1 MNHSSTPQILLTIA
15 GFDPSC
21 GAGIPA
27 DLKTFAAH
35 NAYGIACVTALTVQ
49 NSQGVRSL
57 DPTPA
62 KTLRAQLVCLLE
74 DVKIAAVKIGL
85 LATRA
90 NAEVVAEFLEANSF
104 AHVVLD
110 PVLRSTS
117 GFPLLDDAGTTA
129 LRDHLM
135 RLATVITPNTDEAA
149 ALSSITIENLDS
161 MKAAARALIERG
173 ARAVVI
179 TGGHLEKPT
188 DLFYDGAEF
197 LTFGS
202 DRIKSENTHGTGCT
216 FSAAITA
223 NLAAGKQ
230 LRDAVMLA
238 KAYVTKAIEKG
249 YPIGQGKGSLNH
261 FYRTQQEAVHRVIEY
276 PPAVGDP
283 SHR

>member
-1 MNHSSTPQILLTIA
+1 MNHSSTPPILLTIA
-15 GFDPSC
+15 GFDPSG
-21 GAGIPA
+21 GAGIAA

-35 NAYGIACVTALTVQ
+35 NAYGVACVSALTVQ
-49 NSQGVRSL
+49 NSQGVRSI
-57 DPTPA
+57 DSTPA
-62 KTLRAQLVCLLE
+62 KTLRAQLACVLE
-74 DVKIAAVKIGL
+74 DVKIAAVKIGM

-90 NAEVVAEFLEANSF
+90 NAEVVAEFLEASSF
-104 AHVVLD
+104 LHVVLD
-110 PVLRSTS
+110 PVLRSTG
-117 GFPLLDDAGTTA
+117 GFALLDEAGIPV
-129 LRDHLM
+129 LRDRLL

-149 ALSSITIENLDS
+149 VLSGVAIDNLDG
-161 MKAAARALIERG
+161 MKAAARGLIERG

-188 DLFYDGAEF
+188 DLFYDGTEF

-216 FSAAITA
+216 FSAAIAA

-261 FYRTQQEAVHRVIEY
+261 FYRTQQEPAHRMVEY
-276 PPAVGDP
+276 PPPVGDP